1 MYNYGTYCKR
11 PAGVFCWVLKDHLSM
26 QYKETIMRLIRFYFL
41 VDAFDSFLYVIYF
54 LSVSEHRRVM
64 FMSSGF
70 MCLLD
75 LPTQMI

>member
-11 PAGVFCWVLKDHLSM
+11 PHRVLCWVLKDHLSM
-26 QYKETIMRLIRFYFL
+26 QYKETRMKLKKFYFL
-41 VDAFDSFLYVIYF
+41 VHVCDGFFNVIYF
-54 LSVSEHRRVM
+54 LNIRQHRRVM